1 MKQEAVEVD
10 MEFFSKH
17 VGPYFTWLESK
28 IESGWEQS
36 DSVQKDV
43 LKEVRYVSTNMRAR
57 FILGVSREDFVKEAA
72 RTLEL
77 LELAAEAF
85 PGESDEIETK
95 IKFFSRAIA
104 NELGENVLPA
114 KYRGMKSEVS
124 AEVKMAPVET
134 VKPAVKVDA
143 PKPVVK
149 IETPKTESPVVTKTP
164 VAPKVPIVAVKTP
177 AVKTA
182 APKVEKTAPVVK
194 IKTEMKKMV
203 EKKTAVE
210 KKAAVVKKPVST
222 KKPAVEK
229 KQTPVKKQETPRKNG
244 KDKKPLVEWSK
255 VKAWVLENLPKR
267 F

>member
-36 DSVQKDV
+36 DSVQKDI

-57 FILGVSREDFVKEAA
+57 FILGVSRDDFAKEAA
-72 RTLEL
+72 RTLDL

-85 PGESDEIETK
+85 PAESDEIETK

-104 NELGENVLPA
+104 NELGENMLPA
-114 KYRGMKSEVS
+114 KYRGMKNDVVVKPTMMTVETPTS
-124 AEVKMAPVET
+124 AVKTEPLKIEVK
-134 VKPAVKVDA
+134 
-143 PKPVVK
+143 
-149 IETPKTESPVVTKTP
+149 IP
-164 VAPKVPIVAVKTP
+164 VAPKIPVVAVKP
-177 AVKTA
+177 PVVKTA
-182 APKVEKTAPVVK
+182 APKVEKPTPAVK
-194 IKTEMKKMV
+194 PKTEMKKMV

-210 KKAAVVKKPVST
+210 KKATIVKKPVVA
-222 KKPAVEK
+222 KKPSAKPVA
-229 KQTPVKKQETPRKNG
+229 KQTPKKNG
-244 KDKKPLVEWSK
+244 KERKPLVQWSK